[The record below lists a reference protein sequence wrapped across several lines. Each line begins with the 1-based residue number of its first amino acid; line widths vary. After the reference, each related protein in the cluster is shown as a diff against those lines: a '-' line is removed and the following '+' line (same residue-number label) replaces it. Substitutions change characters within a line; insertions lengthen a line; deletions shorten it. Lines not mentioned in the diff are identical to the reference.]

1 MHFRLTSAAEYKKVK
16 KRREM
21 LDVPDMFFQVSPK
34 TAILVRIEEGRA
46 THTFKDLANAV
57 FFCNILL
64 PVLYYL
70 LFLVFLGSLLLKCMP
85 HNTVFE
91 NFLKKSLFARFS
103 QISHATSCTAQF

>member
-57 FFCNILL
+57 FFLQYTSSCFVLSSFSCLL
-64 PVLYYL
+64 GV
-70 LFLVFLGSLLLKCMP
+70 
-85 HNTVFE
+85 
-91 NFLKKSLFARFS
+91 
-103 QISHATSCTAQF
+103 IATKMYAT